1 MQYVINKS
9 HDMKHSMT
17 ESELIATGLTAEQ
30 LANFRKSGMIQ
41 GRQVNGKWT
50 YTRHELAN
58 LLQHSPAVLV
68 GAGEG
73 KPEFAKKVK
82 RFNPPT
88 ALQSAWGKVKSAI
101 TPQPRPSGKT
111 PDELASA
118 WNIPISILQRAA
130 AMAGVFPADGR
141 YTPDQVATLDNLVN
155 GAASKSARQ
164 PQATPLAR
172 PTPGAGRFARQLAT
186 VERIEQLTAGL
197 QTAIKSEGAR
207 IEGIRQRLASLTAR
221 IQFINQSK
229 MN

>member
-58 LLQHSPAVLV
+58 LLQHSPVLV

-88 ALQSAWGKVKSAI
+88 ALQSA
-101 TPQPRPSGKT
+101 
-111 PDELASA
+111 
-118 WNIPISILQRAA
+118 
-130 AMAGVFPADGR
+130 GVR
-141 YTPDQVATLDNLVN
+141 
-155 GAASKSARQ
+155 
-164 PQATPLAR
+164 
-172 PTPGAGRFARQLAT
+172 
-186 VERIEQLTAGL
+186 
-197 QTAIKSEGAR
+197 
-207 IEGIRQRLASLTAR
+207 
-221 IQFINQSK
+221 
-229 MN
+229 